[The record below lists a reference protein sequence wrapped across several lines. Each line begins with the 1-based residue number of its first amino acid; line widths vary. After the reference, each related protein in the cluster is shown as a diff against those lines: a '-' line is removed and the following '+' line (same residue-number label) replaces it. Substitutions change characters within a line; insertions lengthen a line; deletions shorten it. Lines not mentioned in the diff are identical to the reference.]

1 MRYWVAEGG
10 RLKMGAVLVEHS
22 ASKGNTAGK
31 LSGQRLRT
39 HGTSHKPR
47 LVLTLAALH
56 SKLRLRPELR
66 LSGGR
71 MGLLAGELEEPRH
84 TGKERNQMWAH
95 VSRSLTQQQPHILVF
110 VWWETRNE

>member
-1 MRYWVAEGG
+1 MYVLLDGRGREAENGSCVG
-10 RLKMGAVLVEHS
+10 RAQRQQREHCRK
-22 ASKGNTAGK
+22 AIWTE
-31 LSGQRLRT
+31 T
-39 HGTSHKPR
+39 PHGTSHKPR

-71 MGLLAGELEEPRH
+71 IGLLAGELEEPRH

-95 VSRSLTQQQPHILVF
+95 VSCSLIATASHSCVCLVGK
-110 VWWETRNE
+110 EK